1 MTIMKNILKYTG
13 LLLIIFTVTKCSME
27 VIPQDALTSEQMT
40 TTSDGLPSLVNGLYA
55 IFKESADYGSH
66 CYIRQF
72 YQMSDFASD
81 DIVCAYKTE
90 DDLINSFRYKDR
102 TAEKSNINYLWEMS
116 YKIIYGANVA
126 ISMADLKGSDP
137 LTDQLKG
144 ESYFLRAYATHNL
157 VRFFAKPYLPGNLNA
172 PGVILREDKSDNMPK
187 ARATL
192 EETYNYIIKSLK
204 TAEELMGDEM
214 PTDRNNDNH
223 KFAGKQA
230 VWALLSRV
238 YLYKNEP
245 DSCIMYADQVI
256 GSGAFTLE
264 TAENYSA
271 YFASAKTGSESIW
284 LIPYNLVDDQ
294 IEGSVA
300 SMIYNGNNCWAEEGA
315 TPSLME
321 DMGFGT
327 DMMDIDQRWKYI
339 LTDEPIVKNG
349 INMYYISKFS
359 GQDGSPTLSSPVFLR
374 LAEVYL
380 NRAEAYARKSE
391 VQSAVDDINEIRSN
405 RLIPPGDGVIGDY
418 LLDGGSVGAGEIL
431 DIVLKERRI
440 ELAFEGHRIFDL
452 LRTRNEIV
460 RNYWGFHL
468 DSYNGVPGSSEP
480 GLDAGG
486 VLFTTD
492 DPNVIYPIPSSEIST
507 NKLCVPNQ

>member
-1 MTIMKNILKYTG
+1 MRNILKYTG
-13 LLLIIFTVTKCSME
+13 LLLIAFTIAKCTMD

-90 DDLINSFRYKDR
+90 DDLINSFRYRDR
-102 TAEKSNINYLWEMS
+102 TAEKSNINYFWEMS

-144 ESYFLRAYATHNL
+144 ESYFLRAYAAHNL
-157 VRFFAKPYLPGNLNA
+157 VRFFAKPYNDANRLA
-172 PGVILREDKSDNMPK
+172 PGVILREDKLDNMPK

-192 EETYNYIIKSLK
+192 EDTYRYIIKSLK
-204 TAEELMGDEM
+204 TAEQLMGDEM
-214 PTDRNNDNH
+214 PPERVNDNH

-245 DSCIMYADQVI
+245 DSCIIYANQVI
-256 GSGAFTLE
+256 ESGAFTLE
-264 TAENYSA
+264 SPESYSGYFSTAKS
-271 YFASAKTGSESIW
+271 GSESIW

-315 TPSLME
+315 TTSLME

-327 DMMDIDQRWKYI
+327 SMMEVDQRWKYI
-339 LTDEPIVKNG
+339 LTDVSVVKNG

-380 NRAEAYARKSE
+380 NRAEAYAKKGD
-391 VQSAVDDINEIRSN
+391 VPSAVSDINEIRLN
-405 RLIPPGDGVIGDY
+405 RMIPPADGTIEDY
-418 LLDGGSVGAGEIL
+418 LLNDGLIANNEIL
-431 DIVLKERRI
+431 DVVLKERRI

-452 LRTRNEIV
+452 LRNGKDIV

-480 GLDAGG
+480 GLNAGG
-486 VLFTTD
+486 VLFLPE

>member
-1 MTIMKNILKYTG
+1 MKNIIKYTG
-13 LLLIIFTVTKCSME
+13 ILLMTFAFTRCSMD

-157 VRFFAKPYLPGNLNA
+157 ARFFAKPYNNENRLA
-172 PGVILREDKSDNMPK
+172 PGVILREDKTDNMPK

-192 EETYNYIIKSLK
+192 EDTYTYIINSLK
-204 TAEELMGDEM
+204 TAEQLMGDNM
-214 PTDRNNDNH
+214 PSERQNDNH

-230 VWALLSRV
+230 VWALLSRI

-245 DSCIMYADQVI
+245 DSCIMYADMVI
-256 GSGAFTLE
+256 GSGVFTLE
-264 TAENYSA
+264 TPESYPG
-271 YFASAKTGSESIW
+271 YFSTAKSGSESIW
-284 LIPYNLVDDQ
+284 LIPYNPVDDQ

-315 TPSLME
+315 TISLME

-327 DMMDIDQRWKYI
+327 SMMDVDQRWKYI
-339 LTDEPIVKNG
+339 LTDAPIVKNG

-380 NRAEAYARKSE
+380 NRAEAYAKKGD
-391 VQSAVDDINEIRSN
+391 VPAAVSDVNEIRLN
-405 RLIPPGDGVIGDY
+405 RMIPPEGGKIDDY
-418 LLDGGSVGAGEIL
+418 LVDGGSIGANEIL

-452 LRTRNEIV
+452 LRNGKDIV

-480 GLDAGG
+480 GLNAGG
-486 VLFTTD
+486 VLFHPD
-492 DPNVIYPIPSSEIST
+492 DPNLIYPIPSSELST